1 MNIFIL
7 EDDLGQQFRL
17 EMKIQEILDK
27 HHWTCDR
34 FEVYGKPYQLLAN
47 VTERGRHQLFF
58 LDIQIRNDEK
68 KGLAVAREIRKRD
81 PYALIVF
88 VTTHSELMPVSFR
101 YQVSA
106 LDFIDKEL
114 SMKHFSDRI
123 ERAIIYSCEE
133 QENVTSEG
141 LFIFVTA
148 KAQVQ
153 VPFSSLLFIETSS
166 TPHKLILHSQNERIE
181 FYGFLSEVL
190 KQDSRLVQCH
200 RSYVINPYNVSF
212 LDRDKRL
219 LYFKNG
225 QSCMVSR
232 LKMKALEASIKA
244 LH

>member
-88 VTTHSELMPVSFR
+88 VTTHSELMPVSFVIR
-101 YQVSA
+101 
-106 LDFIDKEL
+106 
-114 SMKHFSDRI
+114 
-123 ERAIIYSCEE
+123 C
-133 QENVTSEG
+133 
-141 LFIFVTA
+141 
-148 KAQVQ
+148 
-153 VPFSSLLFIETSS
+153 LL
-166 TPHKLILHSQNERIE
+166 
-181 FYGFLSEVL
+181 
-190 KQDSRLVQCH
+190 
-200 RSYVINPYNVSF
+200 
-212 LDRDKRL
+212 
-219 LYFKNG
+219 
-225 QSCMVSR
+225 
-232 LKMKALEASIKA
+232 
-244 LH
+244 